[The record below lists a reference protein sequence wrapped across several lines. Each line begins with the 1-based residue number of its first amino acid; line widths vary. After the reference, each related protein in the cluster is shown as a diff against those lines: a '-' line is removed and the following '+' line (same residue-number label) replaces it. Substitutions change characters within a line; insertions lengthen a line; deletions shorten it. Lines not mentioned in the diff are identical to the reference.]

1 MSTQTSWA
9 RWAAT
14 AGVRSAR
21 IACWM
26 ARGPSSLLRLLPMPT
41 RLPPTTSSPSPAR
54 CPRPLVHHRTPAPL
68 VELSADGTRFCLRVL
83 RGDVL
88 VCAPRCKPSPS
99 SPPSSSSP
107 PSPTTLSLVVPR
119 SRVRTHTAPARA
131 VESMRDGT
139 NCRLHKLALSGDAA
153 THAHAV
159 CVRVESPCTAL
170 HVLLAEMRVGRV
182 SAHVDSRM
190 RCLSS
195 APRRLFLLPTH
206 NALHLLP
213 HLHPHLPHPIL
224 VSPSLYTTAPPHNR
238 REVEARRH
246 LPSTQT
252 RTRRG
257 YLPISWCCLLRPCPR
272 CPRLPPFH
280 SLVVPRPRRT
290 LRHPSTPSS

>member
-26 ARGPSSLLRLLPMPT
+26 ARGRVRYCDSSDAD
-41 RLPPTTSSPSPAR
+41 PPTANNIIALPCS
-54 CPRPLVHHRTPAPL
+54 L
-68 VELSADGTRFCLRVL
+68 
-83 RGDVL
+83 
-88 VCAPRCKPSPS
+88 
-99 SPPSSSSP
+99 SPPSRTP
-107 PSPTTLSLVVPR
+107 PHTRAILSARTPVGMYFHPPHRPHLPHLRPHPPPYLSLFPVLAYV
-119 SRVRTHTAPARA
+119 THTAPARA

-139 NCRLHKLALSGDAA
+139 NCRLRKLALGGDAA
-153 THAHAV
+153 TH
-159 CVRVESPCTAL
+159 RMPCAW
-170 HVLLAEMRVGRV
+170 AEFQ
-182 SAHVDSRM
+182 AHVDSRM

-257 YLPISWCCLLRPCPR
+257 
-272 CPRLPPFH
+272 
-280 SLVVPRPRRT
+280 
-290 LRHPSTPSS
+290 TPSS